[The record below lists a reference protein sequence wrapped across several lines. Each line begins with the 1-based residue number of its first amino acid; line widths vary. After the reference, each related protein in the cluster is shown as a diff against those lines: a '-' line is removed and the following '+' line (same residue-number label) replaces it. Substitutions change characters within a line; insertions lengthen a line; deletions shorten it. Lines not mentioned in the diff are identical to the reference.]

1 MSGESQHMPLY
12 SRNSYIQQCL
22 HKINCLNKELYQA
35 NNAIKYYRT
44 KIILLEEET
53 KKLEKQGT
61 YMTPTHSNSNI
72 AKLSKNFNH
81 THSTVKHPKSFS
93 NLATYLALEK
103 CSLIH
108 DILTDDEEDE

>member
-12 SRNSYIQQCL
+12 SRNGYIQQCL
-22 HKINCLNKELYQA
+22 HKINHLNKQLYQA
-35 NNAIKYYRT
+35 NNAIKYYKT
-44 KIILLEEET
+44 KIILLEEEN
-53 KKLEKQGT
+53 KKLNTQSVPAPLIHT
-61 YMTPTHSNSNI
+61 ISNI

-81 THSTVKHPKSFS
+81 AHSTIKHPKSFS

-103 CSLIH
+103 CNLIH